1 MVHKVL
7 YPSFLFIYTNSI
19 NNGLNIEMVDL
30 PVQCNTNIFDYSN
43 IRILGGEYLVFE
55 YEYLF
60 SSVQIYLIFIFG
72 QIDLTNIYSVHFG
85 IVLLDIR
92 HIFGIYSNIRHR
104 ISIIRIRISYFIGTN
119 IFGIRIW
126 SKSKLLIYSY
136 SYSVQNLIFVLPC
149 PSRCY

>member
-7 YPSFLFIYTNSI
+7 YPSFFFIYTNSI

-60 SSVQIYLIFIFG
+60 SSVQIYLIFVFS
-72 QIDLTNIYSVHFG
+72 QIDLTNIYSVH
-85 IVLLDIR
+85 IR
-92 HIFGIYSNIRHR
+92 YGFAGYSAYIRYIFEYQAPNIHYSN
-104 ISIIRIRISYFIGTN
+104 TN
-119 IFGIRIW
+119 ILFHWNKYIR
-126 SKSKLLIYSY
+126 YSF
-136 SYSVQNLIFVLPC
+136 SVKI
-149 PSRCY
+149 

>member
-1 MVHKVL
+1 MWKNSLFALAVGPAIFFSYLPESVVISFNPLIQSFTDFWSWHKLGSLVK
-7 YPSFLFIYTNSI
+7 PIKINSSPYYI
-19 NNGLNIEMVDL
+19 LL
-30 PVQCNTNIFDYSN
+30 KPVQCNTNIFDYSN

-104 ISIIRIRISYFIGTN
+104 ISII
-119 IFGIRIW
+119 
-126 SKSKLLIYSY
+126 
-136 SYSVQNLIFVLPC
+136 
-149 PSRCY
+149 

>member
-60 SSVQIYLIFIFG
+60 SSVQIYLIFVFG
-72 QIDLTNIYSVHFG
+72 QIDLTNIYSVH
-85 IVLLDIR
+85 IR
-92 HIFGIYSNIRHR
+92 YGFAGYSAYIRYIFEYQAPNIHYSNMNILFHWNEYIR
-104 ISIIRIRISYFIGTN
+104 
-119 IFGIRIW
+119 
-126 SKSKLLIYSY
+126 Y
-136 SYSVQNLIFVLPC
+136 SYSVKI
-149 PSRCY
+149 